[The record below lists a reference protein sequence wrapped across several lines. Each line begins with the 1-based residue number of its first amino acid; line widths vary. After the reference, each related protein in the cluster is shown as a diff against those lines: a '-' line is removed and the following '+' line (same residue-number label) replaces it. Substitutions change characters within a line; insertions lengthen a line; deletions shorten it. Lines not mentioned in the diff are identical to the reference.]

1 MGQLGDGKSTIS
13 ALTPKSI
20 VLDTSLTGTKFT
32 AISAGQTHSMAIS
45 ETGVVYAW
53 GENEVRFI
61 SHLLILRTDN

>member
-20 VLDTSLTGTKFT
+20 VLDTSLPGTKF
-32 AISAGQTHSMAIS
+32 THSMAIS